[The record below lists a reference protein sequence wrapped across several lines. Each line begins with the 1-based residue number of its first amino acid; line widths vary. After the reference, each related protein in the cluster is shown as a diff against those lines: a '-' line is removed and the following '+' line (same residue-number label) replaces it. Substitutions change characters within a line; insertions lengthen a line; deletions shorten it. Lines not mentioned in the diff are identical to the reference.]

1 MRKFSKGSSI
11 ICTEESAALAEK
23 MIEEI
28 NETIELKGRKFERI
42 SPPISG
48 GLAMRLAS
56 TFGSLA
62 RNRDDSRSGSQS
74 LLSLQAAA
82 PPVGTALR
90 EVGMMESTFSPL
102 SGADVKTCGTPGS
115 ERLKWCN
122 KH

>member
-1 MRKFSKGSSI
+1 MHGGVGGFGR
-11 ICTEESAALAEK
+11 K

-62 RNRDDSRSGSQS
+62 LVTETTSRSGSQS
-74 LLSLQAAA
+74 LPFRSKQQLLL
-82 PPVGTALR
+82 VGTALR